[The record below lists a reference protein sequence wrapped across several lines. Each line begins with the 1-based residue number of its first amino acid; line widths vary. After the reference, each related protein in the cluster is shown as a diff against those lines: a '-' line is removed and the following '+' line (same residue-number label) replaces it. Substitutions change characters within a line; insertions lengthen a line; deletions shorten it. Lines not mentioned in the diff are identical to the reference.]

1 MTDQPYLQLRGIRKE
16 FGAFAALSNID
27 LDIAKGEFVCFLG
40 PSGCGKTTLLRIIAG
55 LEVPTSGTISQAGQD
70 ITRRPPAERDYGIVF
85 QSYALF
91 PNLSVAANVAY
102 GLVNRR
108 TPKAQIAER
117 VRELVKLVGLPGS
130 EGKFPAQ
137 LSGGQQQRIALARA
151 LATSPGLL
159 LLDEPLSA
167 LDALER
173 VRELVKLVGLP
184 GSESKFP
191 AQLSGGQQQRI
202 ALARALA
209 TSPGL
214 LLLDEPLSALD
225 ALERV
230 RLRQEIR
237 ALQQKLGVTTIM
249 VTHDQEEALS
259 LADRIVVM
267 NHGVIEQVGSAMD
280 IYREPASPF
289 VADFVG
295 KVNVLPGRVD
305 GSKLD
310 VGTFSLSP
318 PQLATNTN
326 PSKDVK
332 VYLRPEDVLARS
344 VGGGSAGFPAD
355 DPHVFDAVIEKIEF
369 LGSFCHV
376 HVNTPAF
383 APHKLTVYL
392 SLNFL
397 TEQSLAV
404 NSALRLKQIGRA
416 HV

>member
-1 MTDQPYLQLRGIRKE
+1 MTDQTYLQLRDVRKE
-16 FGAFAALSNID
+16 FGAFTALSNIN

-55 LEVPTSGTISQAGQD
+55 LETPTSGLLFQASSD
-70 ITRRPPAERDYGIVF
+70 ITRHPPAERDYGIVF

-91 PNLSVAANVAY
+91 PNLSVSDNVAY

-108 TPKAQIAER
+108 VQRAVVKQRVAE
-117 VRELVKLVGLPGS
+117 LLKLVGLPGS
-130 EGKFPAQ
+130 
-137 LSGGQQQRIALARA
+137 
-151 LATSPGLL
+151 
-159 LLDEPLSA
+159 
-167 LDALER
+167 DA
-173 VRELVKLVGLP
+173 KYP
-184 GSESKFP
+184 S
-191 AQLSGGQQQRI
+191 QLSGGQQQRI

-267 NHGVIEQVGSAMD
+267 NHGVIEQVGTAME

-295 KVNVLPGRVD
+295 RVNVLPGTLS
-305 GSKLD
+305 GQQLS
-310 VGTFSLSP
+310 VGTFSLTL
-318 PQLATNTN
+318 PQITKRNTSTQ
-326 PSKDVK
+326 PVK
-332 VYLRPEDVLARS
+332 VYLRPEDVLARP
-344 VGGGSAGFPAD
+344 VGGGAASFAAD
-355 DPHVFDAVIEKIEF
+355 DPLVFDAIIEKIEF

-383 APHKLTVYL
+383 SPHGLTVYL

-404 NSALRLKQIGRA
+404 DSTLRLKLVPERLRIF
-416 HV
+416 

>member
-1 MTDQPYLQLRGIRKE
+1 MTDQPYLQLRGVRKE
-16 FGAFAALSNID
+16 FGAFTALSNID
-27 LDIAKGEFVCFLG
+27 LDIRKGEFVCFLG

-55 LEVPTSGTISQAGQD
+55 LESPTAGVISQGGAD
-70 ITRRPPAERDYGIVF
+70 ITRLPPAERDYGIVF

-91 PNLSVAANVAY
+91 PNLTVAANVAY
-102 GLVNRR
+102 GLVNRK
-108 TPKAQIAER
+108 TPRATIDQR
-117 VRELVKLVGLPGS
+117 VKDLVKLVGLPGS
-130 EGKFPAQ
+130 ENKYP
-137 LSGGQQQRIALARA
+137 S
-151 LATSPGLL
+151 
-159 LLDEPLSA
+159 
-167 LDALER
+167 
-173 VRELVKLVGLP
+173 
-184 GSESKFP
+184 
-191 AQLSGGQQQRI
+191 QLSGGQQQRI

-267 NHGVIEQVGSAMD
+267 NHGVIEQVGEAIE

-295 KVNVLPGRVD
+295 KVNVLPGRVAGEQLSV
-305 GSKLD
+305 GS
-310 VGTFSLSP
+310 FSL
-318 PQLATNTN
+318 ATSATGARRAA
-326 PSKDVK
+326 DGEVK
-332 VYLRPEDVLARS
+332 VYLRPEDVLARP
-344 VGGGSAGFPAD
+344 VGGGAPSFATD
-355 DPHVFDAVIEKIEF
+355 DPHVFDAIIEKIEF

-376 HVNTPAF
+376 HVSSAAF
-383 APHKLTVYL
+383 APQKLTVYL

-397 TEQSLAV
+397 TEQSLATG
-404 NSALRLKQIGRA
+404 SALRLKLLPERLRLF
-416 HV
+416 